1 MKAWLI
7 NLKHGIKFKMK
18 RFFLLILSLW
28 KQQIKLYFIAALIGA
43 IIGVLVLAP
52 SYAYINSQIHAD
64 NAASSISYVWGQIKE
79 LLKGNIP
86 KNSFIPFYAEI
97 GAMLGLLTVGLYSF
111 LHKRLMRIELLKM
124 ELNKDMYSIIQQGEG
139 PFLEFK
145 STFRW
150 DMEQSRTNRLLEGVV
165 LKSVAGFLNSNQG
178 GTLLIGVSDDGE
190 IIGLENDYQTLK
202 KQNQD
207 GFEQVIMTAIA
218 ANLGADLCSHMNV
231 LFHVI
236 DHKVICRLIVSP
248 SARPVFLNQGNNP
261 KLFVRTGGS
270 TRDLNI
276 QEALEFAQIR
286 WPRW

>member
-1 MKAWLI
+1 
-7 NLKHGIKFKMK
+7 MK

-28 KQQIKLYFIAALIGA
+28 KQQLKLYFVAALIGA

-52 SYAYINSQIHAD
+52 SYDYVNSQMHAD
-64 NAASSISYVWGQIKE
+64 NTASSIDYVLGQIKE

-86 KNSFIPFYAEI
+86 QNSLIPFYAEI
-97 GAMLGLLTVGLYSF
+97 GAMLGLLTIGIYSF
-111 LHKRLMRIELLKM
+111 LHKRLMRIELLRM
-124 ELNKDMYSIIQQGEG
+124 ELDKDMPSIIQQGEG

-150 DMEQSRTNRLLEGVV
+150 DIEQSRTNRLLEGVV
-165 LKSVAGFLNSNQG
+165 LKSLAGFLNIKDG
-178 GTLLIGVSDDGE
+178 GTLLIGVSDNGD

-218 ANLGADLCSHMNV
+218 ANLGADLCSHISI

-236 DHKVICRLIVSP
+236 DNKTICRLIVTP

-261 KLFVRTGGS
+261 KLYVRTGGA

-276 QEALEFAQIR
+276 QEALEFAPIR
-286 WPRW
+286 WSRTR

>member
-1 MKAWLI
+1 
-7 NLKHGIKFKMK
+7 MK

-28 KQQIKLYFIAALIGA
+28 KQQLKLYFVAALVGA
-43 IIGVLVLAP
+43 LIGVLVLAP
-52 SYAYINSQIHAD
+52 IYDYVDSQKQAD
-64 NAASSISYVWGQIKE
+64 NIASSIDFMLGQIKE

-86 KNSFIPFYAEI
+86 KNSLIPFYAEI
-97 GAMLGLLTVGLYSF
+97 GAMLGLLTIGIYSF
-111 LHKRLMRIELLKM
+111 LHKRLLRIELLKM
-124 ELNKDMYSIIQQGEG
+124 ELKKNMPSIIQQGEG
-139 PFLEFK
+139 PLLEFK

-165 LKSVAGFLNSNQG
+165 LKSLAGFLNSNHG
-178 GTLLIGVSDDGE
+178 GTLLIGVADDGE

-207 GFEQVIMTAIA
+207 GFEQAIMSAIA
-218 ANLGADLCSHMNV
+218 ANLGTDLCSHV
-231 LFHVI
+231 SILFHVI
-236 DHKVICRLIVSP
+236 DNMDICRLIVSP

-261 KLFVRTGGS
+261 KLYIRTGGA

-286 WPRW
+286 WNRTK

>member
-1 MKAWLI
+1 
-7 NLKHGIKFKMK
+7 MK

-28 KQQIKLYFIAALIGA
+28 KQQLKLYFVAALVGA
-43 IIGVLVLAP
+43 LIGVLVLAP
-52 SYAYINSQIHAD
+52 IYDYVDSQKQAD
-64 NAASSISYVWGQIKE
+64 NIASSIDFMSGQIKE

-86 KNSFIPFYAEI
+86 KNSLIPFYAEI
-97 GAMLGLLTVGLYSF
+97 GAMLGLLTIGIYSF
-111 LHKRLMRIELLKM
+111 LHKRLLRIELLKM
-124 ELNKDMYSIIQQGEG
+124 ELKKNMPSIIQQGEG
-139 PFLEFK
+139 PLLEFK

-165 LKSVAGFLNSNQG
+165 LKSLAGFLNSNHG
-178 GTLLIGVSDDGE
+178 GTLLIGVADDGE

-207 GFEQVIMTAIA
+207 GFEQAIMSAIA
-218 ANLGADLCSHMNV
+218 ANLGTDLCSHV
-231 LFHVI
+231 SILFHVI
-236 DHKVICRLIVSP
+236 DNMDICRLIVSP

-261 KLFVRTGGS
+261 KLYIRTGGA

-286 WPRW
+286 WNRTK